1 MDKGIW
7 VVNLFFKSVGFCR
20 SLVMVLLLSL
30 LNVLLVGVIKVIG
43 LFKQINIKI
52 MLIEIC
58 EFKKIIIIENVFNYL
73 KVKRVL

>member
-20 SLVMVLLLSL
+20 SLVIVLLLSL

-43 LFKQINIKI
+43 LFKNINIKI
-52 MLIEIC
+52 IEIC
-58 EFKKIIIIENVFNYL
+58 EFKKILIIEYVFNYL

>member
-1 MDKGIW
+1 MEKGIW

-43 LFKQINIKI
+43 LFKYINIKI
-52 MLIEIC
+52 IEIC
-58 EFKKIIIIENVFNYL
+58 ELKKIIIIENVFNYL

>member
-43 LFKQINIKI
+43 LFK
-52 MLIEIC
+52 
-58 EFKKIIIIENVFNYL
+58 
-73 KVKRVL
+73 

>member
-1 MDKGIW
+1 MEKGIW

-52 MLIEIC
+52 IEIC